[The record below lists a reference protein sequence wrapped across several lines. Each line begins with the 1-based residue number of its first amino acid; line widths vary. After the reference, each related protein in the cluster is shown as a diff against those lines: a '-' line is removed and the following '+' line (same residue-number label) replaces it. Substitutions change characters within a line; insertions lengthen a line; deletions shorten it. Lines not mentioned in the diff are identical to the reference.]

1 MGSTHML
8 TSSRS
13 RTERAEQ
20 KLQPCSVHAI
30 VWHWIW
36 RGYDGEK
43 DSKVGP
49 SGSPVPGQIPSG
61 REVATGDTFSRSA
74 SEATQV
80 SDGSCSTTAHLLTN
94 AKSPCRPCQLWG
106 AVLQQGRDGKDRE
119 QWLTLKDNVGL
130 QLRQSEQ
137 SHRCLHRWPVAPLS
151 VHRPPLL
158 QHSLLWGKGLGVE
171 KKKNTLLKGTEPA
184 WAQPSGLLVQ

>member
-1 MGSTHML
+1 MGQATDGASQANRQKWRKTTGSNRRARETWTPLMGSTHML

-106 AVLQQGRDGKDRE
+106 AVLQQGRGGKDR
-119 QWLTLKDNVGL
+119 Q
-130 QLRQSEQ
+130 Q
-137 SHRCLHRWPVAPLS
+137 
-151 VHRPPLL
+151 
-158 QHSLLWGKGLGVE
+158 
-171 KKKNTLLKGTEPA
+171 
-184 WAQPSGLLVQ
+184 